1 MNLTGER
8 ILQAQ
13 RTATQTTLTK
23 IPYYKFSCVLKLL
36 ESLVKRY
43 PYIKHTHQIWGY
55 VLFTFLPQYIRML
68 PFMTN
73 WSALDRIFLIFA
85 KLMFWFSFLSLLAIL
100 CQFSF
105 LFFANNRL
113 SVGVS
118 KYISVKV
125 VITQPN
131 SLPQSKAGKHH
142 LCCAVEFR
150 IELSPKQ
157 WKSFPKITRQMVAK
171 QEKVL
176 SQEILLPG
184 LLDWIDFGD
193 KRGNL
198 KVDGLW
204 FRSCQIQT

>member
-1 MNLTGER
+1 MKEKSQQEMNLTRER

-105 LFFANNRL
+105 LFFFFLPIIDSQLESL
-113 SVGVS
+113 S
-118 KYISVKV
+118 
-125 VITQPN
+125 TFLLRWLLPN
-131 SLPQSKAGKHH
+131 PT
-142 LCCAVEFR
+142 LCHR
-150 IELSPKQ
+150 
-157 WKSFPKITRQMVAK
+157 AK
-171 QEKVL
+171 QESTTYAVQL
-176 SQEILLPG
+176 SSG
-184 LLDWIDFGD
+184 
-193 KRGNL
+193 
-198 KVDGLW
+198 
-204 FRSCQIQT
+204 

>member
-1 MNLTGER
+1 MKEKSQQEMNLTGER

-100 CQFSF
+100 CQFSLLF
-105 LFFANNRL
+105 FFFFANNRL

-125 VITQPN
+125 VITQPWFFATE
-131 SLPQSKAGKHH
+131 QSRKAPPT
-142 LCCAVEFR
+142 LCSWVQDRTFPRAVEVV
-150 IELSPKQ
+150 S
-157 WKSFPKITRQMVAK
+157 
-171 QEKVL
+171 
-176 SQEILLPG
+176 
-184 LLDWIDFGD
+184 
-193 KRGNL
+193 
-198 KVDGLW
+198 
-204 FRSCQIQT
+204 